1 MAREIR
7 SFRRELRERFE
18 AGQAAGSLQDWI
30 ARRLDCG
37 PTNAAVIHRV
47 HAAQHGISEIP
58 TDQFLLVETFL
69 EPPEADA
76 PPAPPSQPLRRRGPA
91 PSATEPGQLA
101 MAGVWLDPRARS
113 TRIAS
118 ASGAPVSS
126 PNTPSRIAPAPGV
139 SVRHLFFHAL
149 VGRAANEALGRVIGL
164 RLGRLRGG
172 NTVTTADDYGFVL
185 TVSTDQ
191 TLSADDLP
199 ALLSPDGFYKDLL
212 ASLHKSDLLKYHFR
226 NAAQTGLMVYR
237 NHFGAEKSVK
247 KVQWSAEVIFNV
259 LEQHEPQH
267 VLLREAR
274 RDALHGFLDGE
285 RAEAFLTDLRDQ
297 QRPIRL
303 REVPMVS
310 PLAFGMYA
318 TKIRE
323 ALMVEDPQ
331 ETLER
336 LYHHWWAKLEGAQT
350 GS

>member
-1 MAREIR
+1 
-7 SFRRELRERFE
+7 
-18 AGQAAGSLQDWI
+18 
-30 ARRLDCG
+30 
-37 PTNAAVIHRV
+37 
-47 HAAQHGISEIP
+47 
-58 TDQFLLVETFL
+58 
-69 EPPEADA
+69 
-76 PPAPPSQPLRRRGPA
+76 
-91 PSATEPGQLA
+91 
-101 MAGVWLDPRARS
+101 
-113 TRIAS
+113 
-118 ASGAPVSS
+118 
-126 PNTPSRIAPAPGV
+126 V
-139 SVRHLFFHAL
+139 SVRRHYFFHAL
-149 VGRAANEALGRVIGL
+149 VGRAANEALGRVIGV

-191 TLSADDLP
+191 TLIADDLP
-199 ALLSPDGFYKDLL
+199 ALLSPDGFQEDLL

>member
-1 MAREIR
+1 
-7 SFRRELRERFE
+7 
-18 AGQAAGSLQDWI
+18 
-30 ARRLDCG
+30 
-37 PTNAAVIHRV
+37 
-47 HAAQHGISEIP
+47 
-58 TDQFLLVETFL
+58 
-69 EPPEADA
+69 
-76 PPAPPSQPLRRRGPA
+76 
-91 PSATEPGQLA
+91 
-101 MAGVWLDPRARS
+101 
-113 TRIAS
+113 
-118 ASGAPVSS
+118 
-126 PNTPSRIAPAPGV
+126 
-139 SVRHLFFHAL
+139 
-149 VGRAANEALGRVIGL
+149 
-164 RLGRLRGG
+164 
-172 NTVTTADDYGFVL
+172 
-185 TVSTDQ
+185 
-191 TLSADDLP
+191 
-199 ALLSPDGFYKDLL
+199 
-212 ASLHKSDLLKYHFR
+212 
-226 NAAQTGLMVYR
+226 MVYR

-285 RAEAFLTDLRDQ
+285 RAEAFLRDLRDQ
-297 QRPIRL
+297 HRPIRL